1 MKKFSILFIFGM
13 IFFTSF
19 SEIDKNFKPKSV
31 YENYDMTT
39 SIYNT
44 SFATTATVNV
54 TSNNEAYL
62 LGDNSLYSGYFI
74 DYYKDGTVKS
84 IKNFK
89 NGHLDGDAY
98 FYGSNGSMTKLVTF
112 KSGSKNGG
120 ETEYFAD
127 GTPKSYKL
135 YKNDVQ
141 DGLEYNYDE
150 NGFVK
155 SIFSYKY
162 GIKNGESLKF
172 SNGTLT
178 EKETYTNDRLEGDAS
193 AFYANGKVKSSGKF
207 RNDYRDGKWSWYYP
221 DGELKLIETY
231 VNGKVIGDIK
241 GYFPDG
247 SVERN
252 LSLVNGNGDFVQ
264 YYDNGI
270 LKAKGQFSDYSA
282 AGEWFFYDKNGN
294 LTTTNYFSSN
304 Y

>member
-1 MKKFSILFIFGM
+1 MKKFNLLFIFGM

-19 SEIDKNFKPKSV
+19 SEVDKNFKPKSV
-31 YENYDMTT
+31 YETYDTLT

-44 SFATTATVNV
+44 NFATTATVNL
-54 TSNNEAYL
+54 TNNNEAYTL
-62 LGDNSLYSGYFI
+62 DSNSAYSGYFI
-74 DYYKDGTVKS
+74 DYYKDGLVKS
-84 IKNFK
+84 IKAFN
-89 NGHLDGDAY
+89 NGRLNGDSY
-98 FYGSNGSMTKLVTF
+98 FYGSDGALSKLVTF
-112 KSGSKNGG
+112 KAGSKNGG
-120 ETEYFAD
+120 ETEYYKD
-127 GTPKSYKL
+127 GSPKSYKT

-141 DGLEYNYDE
+141 DGIEYNYNE
-150 NGFVK
+150 NGLLTI
-155 SIFSYKY
+155 IFTYKY

-172 SNGTLT
+172 SEGILT
-178 EKETYTNDRLEGDAS
+178 EKEVYTNNRLEGNAS
-193 AFYANGKVKSSGKF
+193 AFYTNGKVKSAGKF
-207 RNDYRDGKWSWYYP
+207 KDDFRDGKWSWYYP